1 MFFCAW
7 NSCSSIE
14 SKHAIYKWRCP
25 FFAWT
30 SNITVVSVKI
40 VIAKKT
46 KQSNKICHLSASVM
60 VWDHSTGQYS
70 KKHVLFF
77 SCEWNIMNLIY
88 SIRLILNHLLYHKMI
103 RIKLKFNWKCF
114 VIFKTSKCDF
124 FLNIFL
130 ALNHHQ
136 TWCFRKNMLFLRK
149 IKCSED

>member
-1 MFFCAW
+1 VKKKSLIACEIKQVWMFFCAW

-14 SKHAIYKWRCP
+14 SKRAIYKWRCP

-40 VIAKKT
+40 AIAKKT

-88 SIRLILNHLLYHKMI
+88 SIRLILNH
-103 RIKLKFNWKCF
+103 
-114 VIFKTSKCDF
+114 SKSLVRSQNDH
-124 FLNIFL
+124 N
-130 ALNHHQ
+130 Q
-136 TWCFRKNMLFLRK
+136 MK
-149 IKCSED
+149 I